1 MNVQDQL
8 NTIEVTALISCI
20 ASICCVYIMISIEKY
35 QY

>member
-8 NTIEVTALISCI
+8 NTIEVTVLISSI
-20 ASICCVYIMISIEKY
+20 ASICYVYMMISIEKY